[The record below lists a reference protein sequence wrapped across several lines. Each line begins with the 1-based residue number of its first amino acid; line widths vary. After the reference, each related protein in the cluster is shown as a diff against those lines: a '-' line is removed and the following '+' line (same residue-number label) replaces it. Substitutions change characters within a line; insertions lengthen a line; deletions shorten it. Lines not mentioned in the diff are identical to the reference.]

1 MLSTWDNGNTTWDN
15 NASFWDFFPSSIIS
29 HIRTL
34 VTLKEIRK
42 LFISSEN
49 RTLSIS

>member
-1 MLSTWDNGNTTWDN
+1 MLSTWDNGSTTWDN
-15 NASFWDFFPSSIIS
+15 NTSIWDFFPSSIVS
-29 HIRTL
+29 RVRTL
-34 VTLKEIRK
+34 LIFKEIRK